1 MYRYKL
7 TQTQTRSANARKLQQ
22 VMLAYHDFRQCW
34 QDHPLT
40 DAVEALGLWQAQ
52 RLRRTHLDLY
62 ETARYREA
70 LDFLLE
76 DLYSP
81 RDFTRRD
88 DDVERIFPYLVRLL
102 PDSALLTLSQLVE
115 LNLLSQRL
123 DLMMA
128 EWLTQEWGFNI
139 RDIEHLSHD
148 VYAAAYRACG
158 HHEERQRQIELVDA
172 VGRDLEKYVSNRSLR
187 TALRMMQR
195 PAHMAGLEELYRFIS
210 EGVYAFRAMGG
221 VNQLLNTVTA
231 RERWVMDEV
240 LAGKALP
247 ARLPEHLASRLG

>member
-7 TQTQTRSANARKLQQ
+7 TQTQTRSENARQLQK

-40 DAVEALGLWQAQ
+40 EAVEALGVWQAQ
-52 RLRRTHLDLY
+52 RLRQTHRDLY
-62 ETARYREA
+62 ETSRYREA

-128 EWLTQEWGFNI
+128 EWLTGEWGFSV
-139 RDIEHLSHD
+139 RDIERLSHD

-158 HHEERQRQIELVDA
+158 HQPERQRQIELVDA

-187 TALRMMQR
+187 AALKMMQR
-195 PAHMAGLEELYRFIS
+195 PARMAGLEELYRFIS
-210 EGVYAFRAMGG
+210 EGVHAFRAMGG
-221 VNQLLNTVTA
+221 VDELLDTVTV
-231 RERWVMDEV
+231 REHWIMNEV
-240 LAGKALP
+240 ISGKTLP
-247 ARLPEHLASRLG
+247 ARLPDHLLGRTG